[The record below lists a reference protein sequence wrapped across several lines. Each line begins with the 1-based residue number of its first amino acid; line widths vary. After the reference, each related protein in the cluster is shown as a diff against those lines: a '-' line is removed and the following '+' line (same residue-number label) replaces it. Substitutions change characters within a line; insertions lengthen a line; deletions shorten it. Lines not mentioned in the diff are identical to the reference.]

1 MLFAFRIR
9 RRFTWAR
16 SSASLAPSRRGMLLA
31 RSQDLTLDICAVV
44 AVISASDIRA
54 LVRSERRAVDSTVT
68 RGNITTNTVRAKAHV
83 VPNTA
88 TKIARCRQHCN
99 EKRTSSATL
108 GRKLHVVGTLQRK
121 AHVVGN
127 TRTKIAR
134 RRQHCNEKRTSSA
147 TLQEPK
153 AHVVPNTATKNCT
166 SSATLQR
173 EAHVVAN
180 TCRRWAGG
188 SRLGAPG
195 RSAYAPRPRR
205 FWQHQ
210 PRCGHCRF

>member
-127 TRTKIAR
+127 ARTKMHVVGNTERARSAHRAQHCNENCTLSATLQRKAHVVGNARTKIARRRHTATKSAR
-134 RRQHCNEKRTSSA
+134 RRQHCNENA
-147 TLQEPK
+147 
-153 AHVVPNTATKNCT
+153 
-166 SSATLQR
+166 
-173 EAHVVAN
+173 
-180 TCRRWAGG
+180 RR
-188 SRLGAPG
+188 R
-195 RSAYAPRPRR
+195 
-205 FWQHQ
+205 QH
-210 PRCGHCRF
+210 CKS